1 MAINWNLFPQAFNR
15 QQEEIGQQYDFSFV
29 TPEVVKGFNRYQAL
43 RPEEDVKKANKYKE
57 ILKNINDEDLKKQW
71 LTGKQREAY
80 ENYLMKRRNANLKN
94 IMSEPEPVGATTLA
108 PVVQPEPSKLTDK
121 VKDAEKDLGKALT
134 EIKTLGGSGY
144 SPEPNGLGVLA
155 DPYKEKY
162 EGLDFG
168 LDTFRNNLTFDEKS
182 YKSTPQ
188 LYDKW
193 DEMTDE
199 QKSVYFTGE
208 PTDEEIESLR
218 NEAIKER
225 LGDDYDSYKRAYGI
239 YGELNPRRQMLEA
252 AKRSSYWDPEI
263 GKIYSSY
270 ADKMY
275 EENLKAWEQARKTA
289 SENRDYALKM
299 YQATDGMPSYLAE
312 AEYWQKEL
320 GNLDKQSPNLTG
332 GWFTGLTDKQVERY
346 GTKVSPSKLSN
357 ELWSTIRTGRVAQTD
372 EKGNPLY
379 YSDKTQAMRQMTE
392 DDLKNS
398 EAFKALPPEE
408 QAYWIQQFR
417 EKNEKLEQRDLN
429 RTNAVNMHAEK
440 LAPVDFKEWTKL
452 NEGLNKG
459 RLVNFDKEG
468 TAKVAKKDANGKTM
482 KDAKGNTI
490 YENVPAF
497 TENQA
502 IDAMVYLETKG
513 INVDKLFEKNPEF
526 RNLRKEFWG
535 EGEKVSLGNLSKV
548 GLMNFVTAL
557 KRDNVLEANIGKIMG
572 LAEREYKKDVRLEKE
587 YGDKIRAKLTNRGI
601 DYSGTQFDTR
611 EAETPRTLEEW
622 AKMSETSQSEAMPTQ
637 VVDVES
643 FDWSGATYQ
652 TEKLKKELKK
662 ALNGENSEFKKQA
675 DGTYVWVG
683 GTRIQTF
690 NPSTGKITQVRRN
703 PSAGV
708 SRGVV
713 NSGNTSTG
721 VNNNQKN
728 FGQMTRE
735 EKRKAVL
742 GKRG

>member
-15 QQEEIGQQYDFSFV
+15 QQEEIGQQYDFSYV
-29 TPEVVKGFNRYQAL
+29 TPELVKGFTRYQAL
-43 RPEEDVKKANKYKE
+43 RPEQDVKRANKYKE
-57 ILKNINDEDLKKQW
+57 ILENITDEDLNTIFGDELDEEVTKAVDWDSPDEDEESKKSLAEWKAWQ
-71 LTGKQREAY
+71 KD
-80 ENYLMKRRNANLKN
+80 KN
-94 IMSEPEPVGATTLA
+94 
-108 PVVQPEPSKLTDK
+108 PSKEVEIGSPDSGRVQRSMADGSYPEHIT
-121 VKDAEKDLGKALT
+121 GNIPT
-134 EIKTLGGSGY
+134 EAVGDFKEVSDY
-144 SPEPNGLGVLA
+144 GVEET
-155 DPYKEKY
+155 P
-162 EGLDFG
+162 
-168 LDTFRNNLTFDEKS
+168 
-182 YKSTPQ
+182 YKST
-188 LYDKW
+188 YDR
-193 DEMTDE
+193 DAL
-199 QKSVYFTGE
+199 
-208 PTDEEIESLR
+208 IEKYMR
-218 NEAIKER
+218 NT
-225 LGDDYDSYKRAYGI
+225 LGSDYDSFKRSYDI
-239 YGELNPRRQMLEA
+239 YGKMNPRRQMLEA

-263 GKIYSSY
+263 GKIYSNY

-320 GNLDKQSPNLTG
+320 SNLDKQSPNLTG
-332 GWFTGLTDKQVERY
+332 GWFNGLTDKQVERY
-346 GTKVSPSKLSN
+346 GTKLSPSKLSN

-392 DDLKNS
+392 DDLKNN
-398 EAFKALPPEE
+398 ETFKALPPEE

-490 YENVPAF
+490 YETVPAY

-526 RNLRKEFWG
+526 RKLRAEFWG
-535 EGEKVSLGNLSKV
+535 DGEKVSLGNLGKV

-601 DYSGTQFDTR
+601 DYSGTQFDPR
-611 EAETPRTLEEW
+611 ETETPRTLEEW
-622 AKMSETSQSEAMPTQ
+622 ARMSETTQEKGEAEPTNP
-637 VVDVES
+637 VIDVES
-643 FDWSGATYQ
+643 FDWSGAPYQ
-652 TEKLKKELKK
+652 TESLKKELKK
-662 ALNGENSEFKKQA
+662 ALNGEESKFKKQA

-690 NPSTGKITQVRRN
+690 NPSTGKITQVKRN

-721 VNNNQKN
+721 ANDNKKN

>member
-15 QQEEIGQQYDFSFV
+15 QQEEIGQQYDFSYV

-43 RPEEDVKKANKYKE
+43 RPEQDVKKANKWKE
-57 ILKNINDEDLKKQW
+57 ILENIKDEDLNTIFGNELDEEVAKAVDWDSPDEEDSDEKWKDWKK
-71 LTGKQREAY
+71 TAAEQRNRKAMFNPSVPDNGYPLLPESEEAGVVLGQPQETPY
-80 ENYLMKRRNANLKN
+80 ESTYDRDALIEKYMRN
-94 IMSEPEPVGATTLA
+94 
-108 PVVQPEPSKLTDK
+108 
-121 VKDAEKDLGKALT
+121 
-134 EIKTLGGSGY
+134 TLGS
-144 SPEPNGLGVLA
+144 
-155 DPYKEKY
+155 
-162 EGLDFG
+162 
-168 LDTFRNNLTFDEKS
+168 
-182 YKSTPQ
+182 
-188 LYDKW
+188 
-193 DEMTDE
+193 
-199 QKSVYFTGE
+199 
-208 PTDEEIESLR
+208 
-218 NEAIKER
+218 
-225 LGDDYDSYKRAYGI
+225 DYDDYKRAYDI
-239 YGELNPRRQMLEA
+239 YGNLNPRRQMLEA

-346 GTKVSPSKLSN
+346 GTRLSPSKPSN
-357 ELWSTIRTGRVAQTD
+357 ELWSTIRAGRIAQTD

-379 YSDKTQAMRQMTE
+379 YSDKSPAMRQMTE
-392 DDLKNS
+392 DDLKNN
-398 EAFKALPPEE
+398 ETFKALPPEE
-408 QAYWIQQFR
+408 QAYWLQQFR

-468 TAKVAKKDANGKTM
+468 TAKVAKKDA
-482 KDAKGNTI
+482 KGNTI
-490 YENVPAF
+490 YETVPAY

-526 RNLRKEFWG
+526 RKLRKEFWG

-587 YGDKIRAKLTNRGI
+587 YGDKIRAKLKNRGI

-611 EAETPRTLEEW
+611 EAETPRTMEEW
-622 AKMSETSQSEAMPTQ
+622 ARTSETSQVESEPTNPVAEPANQ

-643 FDWSGATYQ
+643 FDWSGAPYQ
-652 TEKLKKELKK
+652 TATLKKELEK
-662 ALNGENSEFKKQA
+662 ALKGEESKFKKLGN
-675 DGTYVWVG
+675 GTYQWVG
-683 GTRIQTF
+683 GAKIQTF
-690 NPSTGKITQVRRN
+690 DPSTGKITQVNNPQAGRRQ
-703 PSAGV
+703 G
-708 SRGVV
+708 GG
-713 NSGNTSTG
+713 NSGNPTTG
-721 VNNNQKN
+721 ANKKN

>member
-57 ILKNINDEDLKKQW
+57 ILENINDEDLNTIFGNE
-71 LTGKQREAY
+71 LDEEVT
-80 ENYLMKRRNANLKN
+80 
-94 IMSEPEPVGATTLA
+94 
-108 PVVQPEPSKLTDK
+108 
-121 VKDAEKDLGKALT
+121 KAVDWD
-134 EIKTLGGSGY
+134 
-144 SPEPNGLGVLA
+144 SPDEE
-155 DPYKEKY
+155 DS
-162 EGLDFG
+162 
-168 LDTFRNNLTFDEKS
+168 DEKWKNWTNENLERRRKEVQETPVYQTS
-182 YKSTPQ
+182 GEKRPDFPEIETRPIVDEYKST
-188 LYDKW
+188 YDRDALVEKY
-193 DEMTDE
+193 M
-199 QKSVYFTGE
+199 
-208 PTDEEIESLR
+208 R
-218 NEAIKER
+218 NT
-225 LGDDYDSYKRAYGI
+225 LGSDYDSYKRAYGI
-239 YGELNPRRQMLEA
+239 YGNLNPRRQMLEA

-263 GKIYSSY
+263 GKIYSNY

-320 GNLDKQSPNLTG
+320 SNLDKQSPNLTG

-468 TAKVAKKDANGKTM
+468 TAKVAKKDANGETM

-490 YENVPAF
+490 YETVPAY

-526 RNLRKEFWG
+526 RKLRKEFWG

-622 AKMSETSQSEAMPTQ
+622 AKMSETTQEEGEAEPTKK

-643 FDWSGATYQ
+643 FDWSGAPYQ
-652 TEKLKKELKK
+652 TATLKKELEK
-662 ALNGENSEFKKQA
+662 ALKGEESKFKKLEN
-675 DGTYVWVG
+675 GTYQWVG

-690 NPSTGKITQVRRN
+690 DPSTGKITQVNRN
-703 PSAGV
+703 P
-708 SRGVV
+708 VV
-713 NSGNTSTG
+713 RRQGGGNSGNAATG
-721 VNNNQKN
+721 ANNNQKS
-728 FGQMTRE
+728 FQQMTRE

>member
-57 ILKNINDEDLKKQW
+57 ILENINDEDLNTIFGNE
-71 LTGKQREAY
+71 LDEEVT
-80 ENYLMKRRNANLKN
+80 
-94 IMSEPEPVGATTLA
+94 
-108 PVVQPEPSKLTDK
+108 
-121 VKDAEKDLGKALT
+121 KAVDWD
-134 EIKTLGGSGY
+134 
-144 SPEPNGLGVLA
+144 SPDEE
-155 DPYKEKY
+155 DS
-162 EGLDFG
+162 
-168 LDTFRNNLTFDEKS
+168 DEKWKNWTNENLERRRKEVQETPVYQTS
-182 YKSTPQ
+182 GEKRPDFPEIETRPIVDEYKST
-188 LYDKW
+188 YDRDALVEKY
-193 DEMTDE
+193 M
-199 QKSVYFTGE
+199 
-208 PTDEEIESLR
+208 R
-218 NEAIKER
+218 NT
-225 LGDDYDSYKRAYGI
+225 LGSDYDSYKRAYGI
-239 YGELNPRRQMLEA
+239 YGNLNPRRQMLEA

-263 GKIYSSY
+263 GKIYSNY

-320 GNLDKQSPNLTG
+320 SNLDKQSPNLTG

-468 TAKVAKKDANGKTM
+468 TAKVAKKDANGETM

-490 YENVPAF
+490 YETVPAY

-526 RNLRKEFWG
+526 RKLRKEFWG

-572 LAEREYKKDVRLEKE
+572 LAEREYKKDVRQK
-587 YGDKIRAKLTNRGI
+587 
-601 DYSGTQFDTR
+601 S
-611 EAETPRTLEEW
+611 
-622 AKMSETSQSEAMPTQ
+622 M
-637 VVDVES
+637 
-643 FDWSGATYQ
+643 TYY
-652 TEKLKKELKK
+652 
-662 ALNGENSEFKKQA
+662 F
-675 DGTYVWVG
+675 
-683 GTRIQTF
+683 
-690 NPSTGKITQVRRN
+690 
-703 PSAGV
+703 
-708 SRGVV
+708 
-713 NSGNTSTG
+713 
-721 VNNNQKN
+721 QKV
-728 FGQMTRE
+728 
-735 EKRKAVL
+735 AH
-742 GKRG
+742 